1 LEGLLTV
8 SESSAVFGETLE
20 YFEQRIRKNL
30 DPTMLINDSR
40 QYSASN
46 GRQYVWSD
54 KELLNDPFGY
64 YTGRMIGHRQPGYG
78 FLYYPDFPYDSTV
91 WHMDPPAEFD
101 DDVEEKSFKQ

>member
-1 LEGLLTV
+1 
-8 SESSAVFGETLE
+8 
-20 YFEQRIRKNL
+20 
-30 DPTMLINDSR
+30 MLINDAR

-78 FLYYPDFPYDSTV
+78 FLYYPDFPYESTV

-101 DDVEEKSFKQ
+101 DQAEEESFRQ